1 MEKVRIISRHSLM
14 NKIFIR
20 KKRETERLAAEKTPL
35 KAVKPRKVNLLAI
48 QQRIA
53 DILKDIKDAVPT
65 SK

>member
-1 MEKVRIISRHSLM
+1 M

-20 KKRETERLAAEKTPL
+20 KKRETERLAATKIKP
-35 KAVKPRKVNLLAI
+35 AKPRKVNLLAM

-53 DILKDIKDAVPT
+53 TILKEIKHALPA

>member
-1 MEKVRIISRHSLM
+1 MEKVRIISRPSLM

-20 KKRETERLAAEKTPL
+20 KKRETERLEAAKRP
-35 KAVKPRKVNLLAI
+35 VKSRKVNLLAV

-53 DILKDIKDAVPT
+53 TILKEVKNALQA

>member
-1 MEKVRIISRHSLM
+1 M
-14 NKIFIR
+14 NRIFIR

-35 KAVKPRKVNLLAI
+35 KPVKPRKVNLLAI

-53 DILKDIKDAVPT
+53 GILKDIKDAVPA

>member
-1 MEKVRIISRHSLM
+1 MEKVKIISRPSLM

-20 KKRETERLAAEKTPL
+20 KKRETEKLAAEKLAFKP
-35 KAVKPRKVNLLAI
+35 VKKRKVNILAI

-53 DILKDIKDAVPT
+53 EILKDIKHAVPT